1 MSKKFYSVK
10 INLSAID
17 TKRAFIGKKGEYISL
32 NLVFS
37 DEIDAYGNNGF
48 LVQETTPEER
58 QKGIKLPICGNL
70 KERKPS
76 GNVPQVPQLQSSKPI
91 QSSQLS
97 QSSQLFQNTF
107 DPNDLPF

>member
-32 NLVFS
+32 NLVLS

-70 KERKPS
+70 EERKPS
-76 GNVPQVPQLQSSKPI
+76 GNVQNNVQANVQYNAQPAPV
-91 QSSQLS
+91 SQPVS
-97 QSSQLFQNTF
+97 NNIF

>member
-1 MSKKFYSVK
+1 MSKRYYQVK
-10 INLSAID
+10 INLSNID

-32 NLVFS
+32 NLVLS
-37 DEIDAYGNNGF
+37 DEEDQYGNNGF

-76 GNVPQVPQLQSSKPI
+76 GNVPSNVPVQNTVQKNYVGKPENNYH
-91 QSSQLS
+91 S
-97 QSSQLFQNTF
+97 QNTF
-107 DPNDLPF
+107 DPSDLPF

>member
-10 INLSAID
+10 INLSNID

-32 NLVFS
+32 NLVLS
-37 DEIDAYGNNGF
+37 DEEDQYGNNGF

-58 QKGIKLPICGNL
+58 QRGLKLPICGNL

-76 GNVPQVPQLQSSKPI
+76 GNVQPNVQYQPQPAQI
-91 QSSQLS
+91 SQPAT
-97 QSSQLFQNTF
+97 NHTF

>member
-1 MSKKFYSVK
+1 MSKRFYSVK

-32 NLVFS
+32 NLVLS
-37 DEIDAYGNNGF
+37 DEVDAYGNNGF

-76 GNVPQVPQLQSSKPI
+76 GNVQTNVQYNGQPAPV
-91 QSSQLS
+91 SQPVS
-97 QSSQLFQNTF
+97 NNTF

>member
-32 NLVFS
+32 NLVLS
-37 DEIDAYGNNGF
+37 DELDTYGNNGF

-58 QKGIKLPICGNL
+58 QKGVKLPICGNL
-70 KERKPS
+70 KERKTS
-76 GNVPQVPQLQSSKPI
+76 GNVPTNLPVQNMVQPS

-97 QSSQLFQNTF
+97 QNTF

>member
-1 MSKKFYSVK
+1 MSKNFYSVK

-32 NLVFS
+32 NLVLS
-37 DEIDAYGNNGF
+37 DEVDAYGNNGF

-76 GNVPQVPQLQSSKPI
+76 GNVQNNVQANVQYNAQPAPV
-91 QSSQLS
+91 SQPVS
-97 QSSQLFQNTF
+97 NHTF

>member
-32 NLVFS
+32 NLVLS
-37 DEIDAYGNNGF
+37 DEVDAYGNNGF

-76 GNVPQVPQLQSSKPI
+76 GNMQQVPQVQSAKPSTSSESS
-91 QSSQLS
+91 QYSQLS
-97 QSSQLFQNTF
+97 QNTF

>member
-1 MSKKFYSVK
+1 MSKRYYQVK
-10 INLSAID
+10 INLSNID

-32 NLVFS
+32 NLVLS
-37 DEIDAYGNNGF
+37 DEEDQYGNNGF

-58 QKGIKLPICGNL
+58 QKGVKLPICGNL

-76 GNVPQVPQLQSSKPI
+76 GNVPQVPQVPQVQSAKPS

-97 QSSQLFQNTF
+97 QNTF

>member
-32 NLVFS
+32 NLVLS
-37 DEIDAYGNNGF
+37 DEEDQYGNNGF

-76 GNVPQVPQLQSSKPI
+76 GNVQANVQYNAQPAPV
-91 QSSQLS
+91 SQPVS
-97 QSSQLFQNTF
+97 NNTF

>member
-32 NLVFS
+32 NLVLS
-37 DEIDAYGNNGF
+37 DEVDQYGNNGF

-58 QKGIKLPICGNL
+58 QKGVKLPICGNI

-76 GNVPQVPQLQSSKPI
+76 GNVATNVPV
-91 QSSQLS
+91 
-97 QSSQLFQNTF
+97 QNMVQNHVQPAQNIPF
-107 DPNDLPF
+107 DPQDLPF

>member
-32 NLVFS
+32 NLVLS

-76 GNVPQVPQLQSSKPI
+76 GNVQANVQYNAQPAPV
-91 QSSQLS
+91 SQPVS
-97 QSSQLFQNTF
+97 NHTF

>member
-32 NLVFS
+32 NLVLS
-37 DEIDAYGNNGF
+37 DEVDQYGNNGF
-48 LVQETTPEER
+48 LIQETTPEER
-58 QKGIKLPICGNL
+58 QKGVKLPICGNL

-76 GNVPQVPQLQSSKPI
+76 ANVPTNVPVQNMVQNHVQP
-91 QSSQLS
+91 SQ
-97 QSSQLFQNTF
+97 NIPF
-107 DPNDLPF
+107 DPQDLPF

>member
-1 MSKKFYSVK
+1 MSKKYYQVK
-10 INLSAID
+10 INLSNID

-32 NLVFS
+32 NLVLS
-37 DEIDAYGNNGF
+37 DEEDQYGNNGF

-58 QKGIKLPICGNL
+58 QKGVKLPICGNL

-76 GNVPQVPQLQSSKPI
+76 GNVQQTNVQYQPQPAPV
-91 QSSQLS
+91 SQPVS
-97 QSSQLFQNTF
+97 YNTF

>member
-1 MSKKFYSVK
+1 MSKKYYQVK
-10 INLSAID
+10 INLSNID

-32 NLVFS
+32 NLVIS
-37 DEIDAYGNNGF
+37 DEEDQYGNNGF

-58 QKGIKLPICGNL
+58 QKGVKLPICGNL

-76 GNVPQVPQLQSSKPI
+76 GNVQQPNVQYQPQPAQV
-91 QSSQLS
+91 SQPVS
-97 QSSQLFQNTF
+97 NHTF

>member
-1 MSKKFYSVK
+1 MSKKYYQVK
-10 INLSAID
+10 INLSNID

-32 NLVFS
+32 NLVLS
-37 DEIDAYGNNGF
+37 DEEDQYGNNGF

-58 QKGIKLPICGNL
+58 QKGVKLPICGNL

-76 GNVPQVPQLQSSKPI
+76 GNVQPNVQPNVQYQPQPAQV
-91 QSSQLS
+91 SQPVS
-97 QSSQLFQNTF
+97 NHTF

>member
-32 NLVFS
+32 NLMLS
-37 DEIDAYGNNGF
+37 DEVDQYGNNGF

-58 QKGIKLPICGNL
+58 QKGVKLPICGNL

-76 GNVPQVPQLQSSKPI
+76 GNVPTNVPV
-91 QSSQLS
+91 
-97 QSSQLFQNTF
+97 QNMVQNHVQPVQNISF
-107 DPNDLPF
+107 DPQDLPF

>member
-32 NLVFS
+32 NLVLS
-37 DEIDAYGNNGF
+37 DEVDQYGNNGF

-58 QKGIKLPICGNL
+58 QKGVKLPICGNL
-70 KERKPS
+70 KERKLS
-76 GNVPQVPQLQSSKPI
+76 GNVPTNVPV
-91 QSSQLS
+91 
-97 QSSQLFQNTF
+97 QNMVQNHVQPVQNIPF
-107 DPNDLPF
+107 DPQDLPF

>member
-17 TKRAFIGKKGEYISL
+17 KKRAFIGKKGEYISL
-32 NLVFS
+32 NLVLS
-37 DEIDAYGNNGF
+37 DEVDQYGNNGF

-58 QKGIKLPICGNL
+58 QKGVKLPICGNL

-76 GNVPQVPQLQSSKPI
+76 GNVPTNVPVQNMVQNHVQP
-91 QSSQLS
+91 SQNIS
-97 QSSQLFQNTF
+97 F
-107 DPNDLPF
+107 DPQDLPF

>member
-10 INLSAID
+10 INLSSID

-32 NLVFS
+32 NLVLS
-37 DEIDAYGNNGF
+37 DEVDQYGNNGF

-58 QKGIKLPICGNL
+58 QKGVKLPICGNL

-76 GNVPQVPQLQSSKPI
+76 GNVPTNVPV
-91 QSSQLS
+91 
-97 QSSQLFQNTF
+97 QNMVQNHVQPVQNIPF
-107 DPNDLPF
+107 DPQDLPF